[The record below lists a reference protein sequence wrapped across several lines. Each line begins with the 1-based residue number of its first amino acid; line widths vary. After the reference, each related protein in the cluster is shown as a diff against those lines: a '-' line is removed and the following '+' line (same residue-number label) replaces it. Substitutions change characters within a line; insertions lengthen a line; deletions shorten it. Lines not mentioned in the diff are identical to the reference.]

1 MILEVFGEAL
11 AAGLAAAFL
20 ASSFARIE
28 PRTRRVALAFTALAH
43 AALLVARPDGAV
55 LTNTTVLVSAA
66 MAGVALAALART
78 PARLVVLGL
87 AASALAVA
95 AYFAAPTRGVLRGS
109 AEIARYVSV
118 YVPVGAGARPVAGW
132 ADLAVLATYFVA
144 LRRLGAGVWRAALP
158 PTAGLVLAH
167 GVGLAHGAAL
177 AIPFMTGATLP
188 ALPAVRPRA
197 ETPSGEP
204 A

>member
-11 AAGLAAAFL
+11 AAALAAAFL
-20 ASSFARIE
+20 AASFARIE
-28 PRTRRVALAFTALAH
+28 RRTRRVALAFTALAH

-55 LTNTTVLVSAA
+55 LTNATVLVSAA
-66 MAGVALAALART
+66 LAGVALAAAART

-95 AYFAAPTRGVLRGS
+95 AYLAGPARTLLGGG
-109 AEIARYVSV
+109 AEIARYLSVSV
-118 YVPVGAGARPVAGW
+118 PAGAGARPVAGW
-132 ADLAVLATYFVA
+132 ADLVVLAAYFVA
-144 LRRLGAGVWRAALP
+144 LRGLGAGVWRAALP

-177 AIPFMTGATLP
+177 AIPFMTAATLP
-188 ALPAVRPRA
+188 VLPAVRPRA